1 MADNILISK
10 STANSYVS
18 LINNIQLKA
27 GHEYL
32 LFGSFDTDTSIV
44 GAQTVC
50 AFYIDSVYESEKD
63 YFLLFRAYPIHSM
76 ASGGGSLAIFAI
88 KAATDMNLI
97 YHLWNYVDSIDYY
110 VNAKVLSI
118 LIR

>member
-76 ASGGGSLAIFAI
+76 ARLLMPIRRVF
-88 KAATDMNLI
+88 
-97 YHLWNYVDSIDYY
+97 HLFTPNQHVEYFI
-110 VNAKVLSI
+110 
-118 LIR
+118 